1 MNLLQYLSIR
11 KLKPLV
17 KLVDAKW
24 HYRKKLCKVP
34 TAQSHMLDLGVH
46 LVMSPRMLKQQ
57 LKKPNGC
64 IMAVYVLSQQ
74 QGIQSWCHLQPG
86 CQPGPNNFYRVGGT
100 VHLLCSQKM
109 VLIFAKGTDFKQRP
123 VYLVYWGSVGNRVA
137 CTKKRII
144 ILNYIPY
151 PIMGR
156 STSEEY

>member
-86 CQPGPNNFYRVGGT
+86 CQPGPNNFYRVGGQCICSAPKKWCLY
-100 VHLLCSQKM
+100 LLRA
-109 VLIFAKGTDFKQRP
+109 L
-123 VYLVYWGSVGNRVA
+123 
-137 CTKKRII
+137 
-144 ILNYIPY
+144 ILNRGQFTLFIEGLSVTELPVLK
-151 PIMGR
+151 R
-156 STSEEY
+156 E